1 MFELSIILLEV
12 LVEGLIDEHLDLSF
26 ESVHLLLDISGQLIV
41 LLLSSLV
48 LFVFESLETMA
59 KLLDIEDNLFE
70 PLGLVE
76 VLIENSLLF
85 ALLDLD
91 KFEGHKLI
99 IVLG

>member
-26 ESVHLLLDISGQLIV
+26 ESVHLLLDISSQFVV

-48 LFVFESLETMA
+48 LFVFESLETMT

-70 PLGLVE
+70 PFGLIE
-76 VLIENSLLF
+76 VLVENSLLF

-91 KFEGHKLI
+91 KFGGHKLI
-99 IVLG
+99 IILG